1 MSRQRD
7 IHAAVMFN
15 RGAIAHFEDLAL
27 DLMSRHQVELD
38 VVEAHKLADEYEATW
53 ELKLQLEELVKRATR

>member
-1 MSRQRD
+1 MTKRD

-27 DLMSRHQVELD
+27 DLMAKHRDELD
-38 VVEAHKLADEYEATW
+38 PVEAKKLADEYEATW
-53 ELKLQLEELVKRATR
+53 DLKGQLEELVRRAQR